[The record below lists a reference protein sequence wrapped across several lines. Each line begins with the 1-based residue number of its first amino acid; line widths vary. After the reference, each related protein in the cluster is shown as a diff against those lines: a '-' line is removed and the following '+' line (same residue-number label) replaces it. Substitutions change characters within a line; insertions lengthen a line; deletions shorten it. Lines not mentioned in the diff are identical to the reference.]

1 MLRRT
6 VEVACSLALGIAG
19 IPDCAAQAPSAHY
32 HLTRRI
38 SGPDG
43 LWDYASVDEQ
53 ARRLF
58 VGRQG
63 GILSLDLDD
72 AAGTPTRL
80 WDSPVVHQVLP
91 IGRGRLLATTGES
104 DILAILKIQSPAL
117 VAQVPVSGH
126 DPDSVAY
133 DQKTGLAVTFNRG
146 SHDATLIDPATAK
159 AVGQIP
165 LPGAPE
171 FSASDDQGT
180 VYVNIADRAQI
191 AVLDL
196 TQQKVVKTIGLP
208 GCKQPSGLALDAQT
222 KLLISACDNGVAKF
236 VTTDGRD
243 GSTVKIG
250 EAPDAAFI
258 DTQRRLVFI
267 PSGGSGTLAV
277 ISIANEANITLLQT
291 VKTQHGTRTGA
302 VDPRTGTVYLPTG
315 KLKPPAA
322 PAKWPSVV
330 PRSFEILVISP

>member
-1 MLRRT
+1 MLRRS
-6 VEVACSLALGIAG
+6 VEVACSLALSIAG
-19 IPDCAAQAPSAHY
+19 ILDCNAQEPSTHY

-58 VGRQG
+58 IGRQG
-63 GILSLDLDD
+63 GILALDLDD
-72 AAGTPTRL
+72 SAGAPTQL

-91 IGRGRLLATTGES
+91 VGQGNLLATTGES
-104 DILAILKIQSPAL
+104 DVLAILKIQAPAR
-117 VAQVPVSGH
+117 VARVPVSGH

-146 SHDATLIDPATAK
+146 SRDATLIDPAAAK
-159 AVGQIP
+159 AIGHFP

-171 FSASDDQGT
+171 FSVSDGQGT
-180 VYVNIADRAQI
+180 VYVNMADLAQI
-191 AVLDL
+191 AVIDL
-196 TQQKVVKTIGLP
+196 SQQKVVKTIGLA
-208 GCKQPSGLALDAQT
+208 GCKEPSGLALDAQT
-222 KLLISACDNGVAKF
+222 KLLVSACDNGVARF
-236 VTTDGRD
+236 VTTDGHD
-243 GSTVKIG
+243 QATVKIG
-250 EAPDAAFI
+250 EAPDAVFI
-258 DTQRRLVFI
+258 DTGRRLVFI

-277 ISIANEANITLLQT
+277 ISIAEPGNIRLLQS

-315 KLKPPAA
+315 RLKPPVA

-330 PRSFEILVISP
+330 PGSFEILVISP